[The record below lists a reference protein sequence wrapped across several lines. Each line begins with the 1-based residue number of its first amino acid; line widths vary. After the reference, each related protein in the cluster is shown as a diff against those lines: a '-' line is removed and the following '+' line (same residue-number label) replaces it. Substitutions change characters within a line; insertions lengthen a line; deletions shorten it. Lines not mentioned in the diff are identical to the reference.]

1 MQGTVERGLEGLLD
15 FGGREVGLIVEEIV
29 GLDGGFAVSVEG
41 DGNREE
47 GGGLFVVAG
56 VGRVR
61 RLRGEPSL
69 GVNADGEKGSECC
82 GQEECAEK

>member
-1 MQGTVERGLEGLLD
+1 MLD
-15 FGGREVGLIVEEIV
+15 FGGREVGLVVEEIV
-29 GLDGGFAVSVEG
+29 GVDGGFAVSFEG

-56 VGRVR
+56 VVGVGRVR
-61 RLRGEPSL
+61 RLRGEPGL
-69 GVNADGEKGSECC
+69 GVNADGEEEAECC

>member
-1 MQGTVERGLEGLLD
+1 LLD

-47 GGGLFVVAG
+47 GGGLFVFAGVVG

-61 RLRGEPSL
+61 RLRREPSL
-69 GVNADGEKGSECC
+69 GVNADGEEESECC